1 MFMLL
6 PEEEEEFERAEDR
19 NEKCNH
25 ITDRYSDIQCDM
37 MTPFVA
43 GEEKTVTSF
52 SKLIPDI
59 LSS

>member
-6 PEEEEEFERAEDR
+6 PEEEEFEEAEDR

-25 ITDRYSDIQCDM
+25 ITDRYSD
-37 MTPFVA
+37 MTPF

-52 SKLIPDI
+52 SNLIPDI
-59 LSS
+59 LSSW